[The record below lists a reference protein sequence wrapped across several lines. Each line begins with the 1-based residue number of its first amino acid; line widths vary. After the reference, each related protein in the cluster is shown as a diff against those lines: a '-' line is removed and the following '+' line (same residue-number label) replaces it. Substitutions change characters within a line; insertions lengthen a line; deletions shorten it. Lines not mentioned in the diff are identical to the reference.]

1 VKRTEFESITLEQG
15 RARAETDPAPERG
28 KPEYFGRLWA
38 QIVDEMT
45 ASGAST
51 IGDLP
56 EERVTDFF
64 LSTGA
69 VYGELAEILK
79 TKQESDESG
88 ASD

>member
-15 RARAETDPAPERG
+15 RARAEAEPDPERG
-28 KPEYFGRLWA
+28 KPKYFGRLWA

-45 ASGAST
+45 AAGAST

-56 EERVTDFF
+56 EQRVTDFF
-64 LSTGA
+64 NSSGA
-69 VYGELAEILK
+69 VYGELSEILK

-88 ASD
+88 ASN